1 MSRDRKAPERPI
13 MRGPRRHGPGGM
25 TIEKPRDARGTLRRL
40 LGYLGDYKVH
50 LLMVAALTVLNTLL
64 SLAAPYL
71 QGVAIDRFI
80 AGGDRAGLVRITLA
94 LLATYVVG
102 AAASMAAGYL
112 MAGVG
117 QRSLWKLRRDLFHHI
132 QGLSLDFF
140 DSRPTGDLMSRLT
153 NDVDAIGQALTA
165 NVTQILTSTLTVVG
179 ILVAMFS
186 LNTKLALV
194 SLLVFPLMVFFT
206 AVVGSRTRGSFQQL
220 QANLGRLNGFISE
233 TLGGQRVV
241 VAYNQQE
248 TVKKEFASRN
258 REVKR
263 IGTRALIYAM
273 LVPPLVG
280 ILSNANVAIVAGV
293 GGYLVLQ
300 GATTVGTIAAFITY
314 SRRFADPL
322 RHFANLYNNLLA
334 ALAGAERIFEVLDTE
349 PTVVDDP
356 EAETAPRFQGHVCF
370 EEVDFEYR
378 PGVRVLK
385 KVSLEAKPGEM
396 VALVGPTGAGKT
408 TIVNLLTRFYDP
420 QGGRITIDGKD
431 IRRLR
436 KDSLRRQLGIVLQDV
451 FLFSGSV
458 LDNIRYGNPEATD
471 EDCVAAAKLANAHGF
486 ITRLP
491 QGYHT
496 DLRERAVNLSQG
508 QRQLISIARAIVA
521 DPSILVLDE
530 ATSSVDTRTEAQIQ
544 EALHRL
550 MEGRTSFV
558 IAHRLSTIRN
568 ADQVLVILGG
578 RVVERGTHGSLM
590 AQRGYYYNL
599 YMSQFKGTRGEGY
612 EYVKLLPGEPTPR
625 PRRLEGEGGEEANT

>member
-1 MSRDRKAPERPI
+1 
-13 MRGPRRHGPGGM
+13 
-25 TIEKPRDARGTLRRL
+25 
-40 LGYLGDYKVH
+40 
-50 LLMVAALTVLNTLL
+50 MVAALTVLNTLL

-408 TIVNLLTRFYDP
+408 TRP
-420 QGGRITIDGKD
+420 PGGPDHH
-431 IRRLR
+431 
-436 KDSLRRQLGIVLQDV
+436 RRQG
-451 FLFSGSV
+451 
-458 LDNIRYGNPEATD
+458 YP
-471 EDCVAAAKLANAHGF
+471 AA
-486 ITRLP
+486 
-491 QGYHT
+491 
-496 DLRERAVNLSQG
+496 EEG
-508 QRQLISIARAIVA
+508 Q
-521 DPSILVLDE
+521 PSK
-530 ATSSVDTRTEAQIQ
+530 AAGHS
-544 EALHRL
+544 
-550 MEGRTSFV
+550 
-558 IAHRLSTIRN
+558 
-568 ADQVLVILGG
+568 
-578 RVVERGTHGSLM
+578 
-590 AQRGYYYNL
+590 
-599 YMSQFKGTRGEGY
+599 
-612 EYVKLLPGEPTPR
+612 P
-625 PRRLEGEGGEEANT
+625 PRRLPLQRLGAGQHQVWEPRGHRGGLRSRRQAG